1 VTASAARSHV
11 SLETSELHKA
21 SLADVARERLIAAVR
36 ARVDLQIG
44 RRHTRA
50 RAGRTV
56 IRPLLGVN
64 SHVQF
69 EVAGL
74 DELSLADRALVRLLA
89 RVRPTVNLQAHVTTQ
104 PCIPPGSLNR
114 VPASAGVRAGM
125 SPLPG
130 GR

>member
-1 VTASAARSHV
+1 MTASAARSHV

-56 IRPLLGVN
+56 IRPLLRVN

-89 RVRPTVNLQAHVTTQ
+89 RVRPTVNLRAHVTTQ

-114 VPASAGVRAGM
+114 VPASAAVRAGM